1 MLEIKNGYKR
11 FNGKYIFENYSIKFE
26 NGKIYGV
33 TGKNGKGKTLLLKIL
48 CGYSVLT
55 KGFVYQDTVK
65 LRNKFNFI
73 KNAGIVI
80 EKPDFIENYTLY
92 DNLNTIKML
101 SDNKDINLDFWIEF
115 YDLFEHKDKKYKDLS
130 LGTKQK
136 VLIIQAFMTN
146 PDILILD
153 ECFNGL
159 DEKSHTKTKEYL
171 KNYINDNRLIILTS
185 HIKDDIEE
193 LCDEFIEL

>member
-1 MLEIKNGYKR
+1 MLEIKNGYKK

-55 KGFVYQDTVK
+55 KGSVYQDTIK

-92 DNLNTIKML
+92 DNLNTIKSL

>member
-48 CGYSVLT
+48 CGYSVLA
-55 KGFVYQDTVK
+55 KGSVYQDTVK

>member
-1 MLEIKNGYKR
+1 
-11 FNGKYIFENYSIKFE
+11 
-26 NGKIYGV
+26 
-33 TGKNGKGKTLLLKIL
+33 
-48 CGYSVLT
+48 
-55 KGFVYQDTVK
+55 
-65 LRNKFNFI
+65 
-73 KNAGIVI
+73 
-80 EKPDFIENYTLY
+80 
-92 DNLNTIKML
+92 
-101 SDNKDINLDFWIEF
+101 
-115 YDLFEHKDKKYKDLS
+115 
-130 LGTKQK
+130 
-136 VLIIQAFMTN
+136 MTN

>member
-1 MLEIKNGYKR
+1 MLEIKNGYKK
-11 FNGKYIFENYSIKFE
+11 FNGKYIFENYSVKFE
-26 NGKIYGV
+26 NGKIYGI

-55 KGFVYQDTVK
+55 KGFVYQDTIK

-80 EKPDFIENYTLY
+80 EKPDFIENYTLH
-92 DNLNTIKML
+92 DNLNAIKML

-115 YDLFEHKDKKYKDLS
+115 YDLFEHKEKKYKDLS

-136 VLIIQAFMTN
+136 VLIIQALMTN

-159 DEKSHTKTKEYL
+159 DEKSYTKTKEYL

>member
-1 MLEIKNGYKR
+1 MLEIKNGYKK

-48 CGYSVLT
+48 GGYSVLT
-55 KGFVYQDTVK
+55 KGSVYQDTVK

>member
-65 LRNKFNFI
+65 LSNKFNFI